1 MGRHRSALA
10 KSLQTAMKPLSTP
23 DPTNADRPA
32 WVSRTQVCPRCQGYV
47 IRVPRRLVDR
57 VMSLLLP
64 RQRYSCQ
71 SAGCHWE
78 GNLRPGAD
86 RKHATRRGT

>member
-1 MGRHRSALA
+1 MQPSSDL
-10 KSLQTAMKPLSTP
+10 

-32 WVSRTQVCPRCQGYV
+32 WVSRTQACPRCGGYV

-57 VMSLLLP
+57 MVSLLLP

-71 SAGCHWE
+71 AAGCHWE
-78 GNLRPGAD
+78 GNLRP
-86 RKHATRRGT
+86 RGGGKKGKRQQA